1 MIRKCLAPFKT
12 SNNSFVKCVQMHTCN
27 AFELTI
33 NKNAKQCNK
42 NDVVHLLHINEQLI
56 DVKKKRFYVF
66 LFLPRFFYVF

>member
-1 MIRKCLAPFKT
+1 
-12 SNNSFVKCVQMHTCN
+12 MHTCN
-27 AFELTI
+27 AFELSI